1 MADVVEDSEAPMKK
15 EEETG
20 DMESKILEAMKARVP
35 HFKEQSDS
43 LTFVNVRRVLEKD
56 LGLEPSALDAH
67 KGFVKEHLLKCLEGA
82 GEDNNSKSS
91 GQTDEKS
98 LIKGEATGSTEGHQ
112 SNKDMKETSS
122 ADEEKVEDSPAS
134 ELLTEHKT
142 AKVKAEGSKSSNNKK
157 APTEAMIKSAL
168 GKRGS
173 YIKANIE
180 KLTMGEL
187 RRVLEKDLKLDT
199 YSLDPF
205 KKFINQQLDEVL
217 ESCVDPEPV
226 KNVKKNVKKPQR
238 KPTPEEISEESSGP
252 ANSGTDEEEDEVKPR
267 KKSVT
272 KGKMQNS
279 DGLKK
284 RKSLAKETNISG
296 KKRIKSLKADS
307 EEKSD
312 AKDSENVSEDEDSK
326 SSAEKPVKK
335 KEVSTPAYGKRVEH
349 LRSVIKAC
357 GMSVPPSIYKKVK
370 QVPENKREAQ
380 LIKELE
386 DILGREGLSSS
397 PTEKEIKE
405 VKKKKEK
412 AKELE
417 GIDMSNIVT
426 SSRRRSTTSFV
437 PPPKPKIPVD
447 SDSDAGD
454 TDDDND
460 NDEEEDEVEDEDNS
474 SSDDNHSDKD
484 DGDDDSD

>member
-1 MADVVEDSEAPMKK
+1 MAEVVEESEAPLKQ
-15 EEETG
+15 
-20 DMESKILEAMKARVP
+20 ESSDIESQILNAMRARIS

-67 KGFVKEHLLKCLEGA
+67 KGFVKEHLLKCLEGV
-82 GEDNNSKSS
+82 GDDNTSKSS

-98 LIKGEATGSTEGHQ
+98 LMKGEAAETTEGHQ
-112 SNKDMKETSS
+112 SKKDVKESSS
-122 ADEEKVEDSPAS
+122 ADEEKIEDLAKS
-134 ELLTEHKT
+134 KT
-142 AKVKAEGSKSSNNKK
+142 EGSKSTNNKK
-157 APTEAMIKSAL
+157 APTEAMIKLAL

-173 YIKANIE
+173 YIKANSE
-180 KLTMGEL
+180 KLTMAEL
-187 RRVLEKDLKLDT
+187 RRVLEKDLKLET
-199 YSLDPF
+199 YSLDPY

-217 ESCVDPEPV
+217 ESCEVPEPV
-226 KNVKKNVKKPQR
+226 KNVKKNVKKKPQR
-238 KPTPEEISEESSGP
+238 KTSPEEKSEESSGS
-252 ANSGTDEEEDEVKPR
+252 AGSESDKEEDEVKPR

-272 KGKMQNS
+272 KGKMQIS

-284 RKSLAKETNISG
+284 RKRLAKETNVSG
-296 KKRIKSLKADS
+296 KKRIKSTETDS
-307 EEKSD
+307 EDKSD
-312 AKDSENVSEDEDSK
+312 AKDSGNVSVDEDSQ

-335 KEVSTPAYGKRVEH
+335 KEVSAPVYGKRVEH

-357 GMSVPPSIYKKVK
+357 GMSISPSIYKKVK
-370 QVPENKREAQ
+370 QVPENEREAH
-380 LIKELE
+380 LIRELE
-386 DILGREGLSSS
+386 EILRREGLSSS
-397 PTEKEIKE
+397 PSEKEIKE

-417 GIDMSNIVT
+417 GIDMSNIVM

-447 SDSDAGD
+447 SDSDAED

-460 NDEEEDEVEDEDNS
+460 EEDEEVEDEDNS

>member
-1 MADVVEDSEAPMKK
+1 MAEVVEDSEAPLKK
-15 EEETG
+15 EEEERS
-20 DMESKILEAMKARVP
+20 DMESKILDAMRARIP

-82 GEDNNSKSS
+82 GEDNTSKSS

-98 LIKGEATGSTEGHQ
+98 LIKGEAADSIEGHE

-134 ELLTEHKT
+134 DLLTGHKT
-142 AKVKAEGSKSSNNKK
+142 AKSKTEGSKSSTNKK
-157 APTEAMIKSAL
+157 APTEAMIKLAL

-173 YIKANIE
+173 YIKANTE

-187 RRVLEKDLKLDT
+187 RRVLEKDLKLET
-199 YSLDPF
+199 YSLDPY

-217 ESCVDPEPV
+217 ESCEDPEPV

-238 KPTPEEISEESSGP
+238 KTTPEEISEESSGP
-252 ANSGTDEEEDEVKPR
+252 ADSETDEEEDVVKPR

-284 RKSLAKETNISG
+284 RKRLAKETNISG

-312 AKDSENVSEDEDSK
+312 AKDGGNVSEDEDSQ

-335 KEVSTPAYGKRVEH
+335 KEVSTPAYGKQVEH

-370 QVPENKREAQ
+370 QVPENKREAH

-426 SSRRRSTTSFV
+426 SSRRRSTTSFI
-437 PPPKPKIPVD
+437 PPPKPKTPVD
-447 SDSDAGD
+447 SDSDAED

-460 NDEEEDEVEDEDNS
+460 EEENEVEDEDNS
-474 SSDDNHSDKD
+474 SSDGNHSDKD

>member
-1 MADVVEDSEAPMKK
+1 MAEVVEDSEAPVKK
-15 EEETG
+15 EETS
-20 DMESKILEAMKARVP
+20 DMESKILEAMRARIP

-43 LTFVNVRRVLEKD
+43 LTFVNVRRVLEKHM
-56 LGLEPSALDAH
+56 GLEPSALDAH
-67 KGFVKEHLLKCLEGA
+67 KVFVKEHLLKCLEGA
-82 GEDNNSKSS
+82 GEDNTSKSS
-91 GQTDEKS
+91 GQTDDKS
-98 LIKGEATGSTEGHQ
+98 LTKGEATGSTEGHQ
-112 SNKDMKETSS
+112 SSKDMKEIS

-134 ELLTEHKT
+134 DALTKHKT
-142 AKVKAEGSKSSNNKK
+142 AKSKTEGSKSSNNKK
-157 APTEAMIKSAL
+157 APTEAMIKLAL
-168 GKRGS
+168 AKRGS

-187 RRVLEKDLKLDT
+187 RRVLEKDLKLET
-199 YSLDPF
+199 NSLDLY

-217 ESCVDPEPV
+217 ESSIAPEPV
-226 KNVKKNVKKPQR
+226 KNVKKTVKKPQR

-252 ANSGTDEEEDEVKPR
+252 ADSETDEEEDEVKPR
-267 KKSVT
+267 KRSAMKVT
-272 KGKMQNS
+272 
-279 DGLKK
+279 KK
-284 RKSLAKETNISG
+284 RKILARETNISG

-307 EEKSD
+307 EEKDD
-312 AKDSENVSEDEDSK
+312 AKDGANVSEDEDSR

-335 KEVSTPAYGKRVEH
+335 KEVSAPAYGKRVEH

-370 QVPENKREAQ
+370 QVPENKREGH

-386 DILGREGLSSS
+386 DILSREGLSSS
-397 PTEKEIKE
+397 PNEKEIKE

-417 GIDMSNIVT
+417 GIDMSNIVM

-447 SDSDAGD
+447 SDSDAGN
-454 TDDDND
+454 TDDD
-460 NDEEEDEVEDEDNS
+460 NDEEEDEVEDKDDS
-474 SSDDNHSDKD
+474 SSDENHSEND
-484 DGDDDSD
+484 DGDEGSD